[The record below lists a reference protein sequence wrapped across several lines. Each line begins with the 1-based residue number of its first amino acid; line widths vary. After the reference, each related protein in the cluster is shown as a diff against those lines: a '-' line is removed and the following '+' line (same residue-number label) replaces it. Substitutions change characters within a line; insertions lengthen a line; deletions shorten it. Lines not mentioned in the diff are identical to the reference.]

1 MALWAQ
7 IKAIQQV
14 LNLSEYGFPVEPTIN
29 VPVEARQGPHP
40 AIYIETPHVGHES
53 EFLRAEESTAGT
65 ANVNVYLILRVD
77 DLPNGIE
84 TLDQY
89 MMDILMPRMKT
100 MIQTAM
106 GDGTF
111 INAGRGGR
119 VAVSGF
125 DFDLRLNDVI
135 GAMRM
140 TLEVSQFE

>member
-14 LNLSEYGFPVEPTIN
+14 LNLSEYGFPVAPEIN
-29 VPVEARQGPHP
+29 VPVDARQGPHP
-40 AIYIETPHVGHES
+40 MCYIELGHIEHDS
-53 EFLRAEESTAGT
+53 EFLRAEESTSGT
-65 ANVNVYLILRVD
+65 AIVNVYLVLRQD
-77 DLPNGIE
+77 DLPSGVE
-84 TLDQY
+84 TLDEF
-89 MMDILMPRMKT
+89 MTDILMPAMKV

-125 DFDLRLNDVI
+125 DFDLRKGDVI

>member
-40 AIYIETPHVGHES
+40 MCYIEPPHISFAS
-53 EFLRAEESTAGT
+53 EFLRAEYSTGT
-65 ANVNVYLILRVD
+65 TALINVYLVLRVD
-77 DLPNGIE
+77 DLPNGVDD
-84 TLDQY
+84 LDQY
-89 MMDILMPRMKT
+89 MIDILSPMLKAL
-100 MIQTAM
+100 IEAGM

-119 VAVSGF
+119 VAVTAF
-125 DFDLRLNDVI
+125 DYDHRFGEVI